1 MWLSMV
7 FMNINFNPQ
16 ERRDMNRLVAFIDS
30 VVIYLFSFAL
40 VSLFLLQGCEER
52 TYHILDVSG
61 RDDGDDESFDTGGN
75 ITIPIDIC
83 PENYTENRLE
93 LYPNPKIVFGTS
105 SRINLSGTDIF
116 FEIRNEDYLRDFF
129 DEYYDFYKKRY
140 DRTKSNLVFRIQ
152 NYRGL
157 DSVFHKC
164 NLEYDIKKGA
174 YYLKAIQKNDQII
187 TYIVADDEE
196 GFYSAAKSLSQ
207 MIFKDGLLETSIY
220 DYPDVEMRGVVEGF
234 YGKPWGEI
242 DRIDAITYLALLK
255 FNLYLYSPKSDA
267 YAWAMWRTPFTE
279 EEENKLRLIA
289 VHSKRLGIVP
299 CYGIGPGYD
308 IKFSN
313 NRDYIALLKKYQ
325 SLINLGFDRCLVLAF
340 DDTQKS
346 LSEEDKTRF
355 SSMAEA
361 QVYLAKRLYEDINK
375 IKSDIML
382 AFVPNDYTTES
393 AKNDTYLS
401 FVAKELKDRY
411 RIAWT
416 GSVVVS
422 PQITIA
428 DLNEI
433 ERIIGTTPILADNYP
448 VCDLMFGGGAA
459 FLGPIVGRSPEIFER
474 ISMYASNPMRYTIS
488 SIIPLGTISD
498 MLWSPYQYES
508 ESSFRRSIRFFAN
521 EGRENDIYE
530 FATNLRSS
538 LITDRESPEL
548 KEAID
553 NLLSGWRDCNH
564 NSYQEILERFFL
576 RFQRMKAI
584 LDGASDIRFTNEMMP
599 WIEKL
604 RYYGEAGELAVSL
617 LKDRCNSTPITQN
630 ELNRLSQ
637 MMEALKED
645 NHRICGEMMDSFLQD
660 VYDIVSR

>member
-1 MWLSMV
+1 
-7 FMNINFNPQ
+7 MNINFNPQ
-16 ERRDMNRLVAFIDS
+16 ERIDMNRLAAFIDS
-30 VVIYLFSFAL
+30 VAIYLFSFAL
-40 VSLFLLQGCEER
+40 VLLFLVQGCEER

-61 RDDGDDESFDTGGN
+61 RDDESFDTGGN
-75 ITIPIDIC
+75 VQIPVDIC

-93 LYPNPKIVFGTS
+93 LYPGPKIVFGTS
-105 SRINLSGTDIF
+105 SRINLSGIDIS
-116 FEIRNEDYLRDFF
+116 FEIQNEDYLRDFF
-129 DEYYDFYKKRY
+129 EEFYDFYKKRY
-140 DRTKSNLVFRIQ
+140 DRTRSNLMFKIQ

-157 DSVFHKC
+157 ESIFHKC
-164 NLEYDIKKGA
+164 NLKYDIKKGA
-174 YYLKAIQKNDQII
+174 YYLKTVKKNDQII
-187 TYIVADDEE
+187 IYIVADDEE
-196 GFYSAAKSLSQ
+196 GFYNAAKSISQ
-207 MIFKDGLLETSIY
+207 MIFKNRFFMTSFY
-220 DYPDVEMRGVVEGF
+220 DYPYVAFRGVAEAF
-234 YGKPWGEI
+234 YGRPWGER
-242 DRIDAITYLALLK
+242 DRLDAITYLALLK
-255 FNLYLYSPKSDA
+255 FNIFLYSPKADA

-279 EEENKLRLIA
+279 EEENKLRMIA
-289 VHSKRLGIVP
+289 THSKRLGIVP

-313 NRDYIALLKKYQ
+313 NRDYNSLLKKYE

-361 QVYLAKRLYEDINK
+361 QVYLAKRLYEDIKK

-382 AFVPNDYTTES
+382 AFVPNDYTTEW

-433 ERIIGTTPILADNYP
+433 ERIMGTTPILADNYP

-508 ESSFRRSIRFFAN
+508 ESSFRRSIWFFAN
-521 EGRENDIYE
+521 EGRESDIYE

-538 LITDRESPEL
+538 LITDKESPEL
-548 KEAID
+548 KEAIE
-553 NLLSGWRDCNH
+553 NLLSHWQDCNH
-564 NSYQEILERFFL
+564 YSYQEIINKFFL
-576 RFQRMKAI
+576 RFKKMEEI
-584 LDGASDIRFTNEMMP
+584 LSGASDIRFINEMMP

-604 RYYGEAGELAVSL
+604 RYYGEAGEFAVNL
-617 LKDRCNSTPITQN
+617 LNDRCNSTPITQN
-630 ELNRLSQ
+630 ELNRLSG
-637 MMEALKED
+637 MMEALRED
-645 NHRICGEMMDSFLQD
+645 NHRICGEVMDSFLKN

>member
-1 MWLSMV
+1 MI
-7 FMNINFNPQ
+7 FMNNSFNPQ
-16 ERRDMNRLVAFIDS
+16 ERRDMNRLAAFIDS
-30 VVIYLFSFAL
+30 VAIYLFSFAL
-40 VSLFLLQGCEER
+40 VLLFLVQGCEER

-61 RDDGDDESFDTGGN
+61 RDDESFDKGGN
-75 ITIPIDIC
+75 VQIPVDIC

-93 LYPNPKIVFGTS
+93 LYPGPKIVFGTF
-105 SRINLSGTDIF
+105 SRINLSGIDIS
-116 FEIRNEDYLRDFF
+116 FEIQNEDYLRDFF
-129 DEYYDFYKKRY
+129 EEFYDFYKKRY
-140 DRTKSNLVFRIQ
+140 DRTKSNLVFKIQ

-157 DSVFHKC
+157 ESIFHKC
-164 NLEYDIKKGA
+164 NLKYDIKKGA
-174 YYLKAIQKNDQII
+174 YYLKTVKKNDQII

-196 GFYSAAKSLSQ
+196 GFYNAAKSLSQ
-207 MIFKDGLLETSIY
+207 MIFKNRFFMTSFY
-220 DYPDVEMRGVVEGF
+220 DYPYVALRGVAEAF
-234 YGKPWGEI
+234 YGRPWGES
-242 DRIDAITYLALLK
+242 DRLDAITYLSLLK
-255 FNLYLYSPKSDA
+255 FNIFLYSPKADA

-279 EEENKLRLIA
+279 EEENKLRMIA
-289 VHSKRLGIVP
+289 THSKRLGIVP

-313 NRDYIALLKKYQ
+313 NRDYIALLKKYE

-346 LSEEDKTRF
+346 LSEEDITRF

-361 QVYLAKRLYEDINK
+361 QVYLAKRLYEDIKK

-382 AFVPNDYTTES
+382 AFVPNDYTTEW

-433 ERIIGTTPILADNYP
+433 EEIIGTTPILADNYP

-508 ESSFRRSIRFFAN
+508 ESSFRRSIKFFAN
-521 EGRENDIYE
+521 EGRESDIYE

-538 LITDRESPEL
+538 LITDKESPEL
-548 KEAID
+548 KEAIE
-553 NLLSGWRDCNH
+553 NLLSHWQDCNH
-564 NSYQEILERFFL
+564 YSYQEIINKFFL
-576 RFQRMKAI
+576 RFKKMEEI
-584 LDGASDIRFTNEMMP
+584 LSGASDIRFFNEMMP

-604 RYYGEAGELAVSL
+604 RYYGEAGEFAVNL
-617 LKDRCNSTPITQN
+617 LNDRCNSTPITQN

-637 MMEALKED
+637 MMEALRED
-645 NHRICGEMMDSFLQD
+645 NHRICGEVMDSFLKN